1 MAERSLY
8 RRVIQLAIPV
18 VLANLSVP
26 LLGAV
31 DTAIMGHMDAPYY
44 LAALAIGSLIF
55 SFMYW
60 GFGFLRM
67 GTTGFAAQALGAR
80 DSEALGNSLM
90 QAIILALGIAL
101 IVVLAQGLVSGL
113 AFSVLA
119 GSAEAMTHAK
129 AYFDIRIWS
138 APATLATYA
147 IIGWF
152 IGIQRTRD
160 TLVVQLVLN
169 GLNAGLD
176 FWFVVGLGW
185 GVEGVALGTV
195 IAEYTALLVAVLLVR
210 RQWRINGARTSR
222 EGMLNT
228 SSLVRLVSVNSD
240 IFIRTFCLVTAFAL
254 VTREGGRLGD
264 VWLDANAILMMFVTF
279 LSYGLDGFAMAAEGL
294 VGSAFGARDRKALQ
308 AAARASTILAAA
320 TAGAY
325 SLIYLAFGPAII
337 GLLTSLQE
345 VQTIAEAYLP
355 WVIAIPLLSV
365 WCYQLDGIFIGAQR
379 SRDMRNMMI
388 VSFAVFLLVL
398 YGGLADMGNHAI
410 WAALLSFFI
419 LRGVTLMVRYPALLR
434 AAEEPD

>member
-44 LAALAIGSLIF
+44 LAALAIGSLVF

-67 GTTGFAAQALGAR
+67 GTTGFAAQALGAK
-80 DSEALGNSLM
+80 DPEALGNSLM
-90 QAIILALGIAL
+90 QAIILSLVIA
-101 IVVLAQGLVSGL
+101 IVVVLTQGLISAL

-119 GSAEAMTHAK
+119 GSAEAMAHAQ
-129 AYFDIRIWS
+129 AYFEIRIWS

-169 GLNAGLD
+169 GLNAALD
-176 FWFVVGLGW
+176 YWFVVGLGW

-195 IAEYTALLVAVLLVR
+195 IAEYTALVVAVLLVR
-210 RQWRINGARTSR
+210 RRWRANGARTSR
-222 EGMLNT
+222 GGMLNT
-228 SSLVRLVSVNSD
+228 GSLVRLVSVNSD

-294 VGSAFGARDRKALQ
+294 VGSAFGARNRQALQ
-308 AAARASTILAAA
+308 AAARTSTILAVA

-337 GLLTSLQE
+337 GLLTSLPE

-398 YGGLADMGNHAI
+398 YGGLADKGNHAI
-410 WAALLSFFI
+410 WAALVSFFI
-419 LRGVTLMVRYPALLR
+419 LRGATLLLRYPALLR
-434 AAEEPD
+434 AAEKPA

>member
-1 MAERSLY
+1 MAEHSLY

-31 DTAIMGHMDAPYY
+31 DTATMGHMDAPYY

-67 GTTGFAAQALGAR
+67 GTTGFAAQALGAK
-80 DSEALGNSLM
+80 DPEALGNSLM
-90 QAIILALGIAL
+90 QAIILALIIAVV
-101 IVVLAQGLVSGL
+101 VVLAQGLISAL

-119 GSAEAMTHAK
+119 GSAEAMGHAQ
-129 AYFDIRIWS
+129 AYFEIRIWS

-169 GLNAGLD
+169 GLNAALD
-176 FWFVVGLGW
+176 YWFVVGLGW

-195 IAEYTALLVAVLLVR
+195 IAEYTALIVAVLLVR
-210 RQWRINGARTSR
+210 RRWQANGASTSR

-228 SSLVRLVSVNSD
+228 GSLVRLVSVNSD
-240 IFIRTFCLVTAFAL
+240 IFLRTFCLVTAFAL

-308 AAARASTILAAA
+308 AAARTSTILAVA

-325 SLIYLAFGPAII
+325 SLVYLMFGPAII

-345 VQTIAEAYLP
+345 VQAIAEAYLP

-434 AAEEPD
+434 AAEKPT